1 MTGYPKPKLICP
13 GNIVVETPPRD
24 SRVVM
29 PLPRPVTDVSWD
41 RDIRIIPNYVKG
53 LNLVL
58 STGIENITY
67 TATHPISKLS
77 VSCSFTINVLGKIF
91 IISFCVHCSYVTVSR

>member
-1 MTGYPKPKLICP
+1 M
-13 GNIVVETPPRD
+13 ETPPKD

-41 RDIRIIPNYVKG
+41 KDIHIVPNYVKG

-58 STGIENITY
+58 SAGIENITY

-77 VSCSFTINVLGKIF
+77 VSCSFSITVIGKFFSFFFKNKTIIYLILHYVNVSN
-91 IISFCVHCSYVTVSR
+91 ISLTLN